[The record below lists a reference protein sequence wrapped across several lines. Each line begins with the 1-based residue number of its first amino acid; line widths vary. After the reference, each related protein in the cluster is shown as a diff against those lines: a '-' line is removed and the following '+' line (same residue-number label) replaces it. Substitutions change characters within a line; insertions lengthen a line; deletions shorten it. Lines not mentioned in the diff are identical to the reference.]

1 MNLNLVHGTYETTLD
16 EPIHHSW
23 TMYCISKVVNCFLKH
38 GFLIGHELVWFT
50 WQGDWCRF
58 CEHQFFMNLMAKFNY
73 GSRPPSNTGVKAPRS
88 LSLRKKAR
96 IGSKSAICQWRSFLR
111 ALAKGSWTMEW
122 EAGKFVYI
130 PNDSPETN
138 KAVKQLWHQSN
149 MIAIPYSNSQ
159 SSSVLN
165 GIGSLRWSATECG
178 PLPQWDTGRHH
189 RSFCEGIQGSLPRM
203 GLARQAGAN
212 QFQQKWTSND
222 DIATYSQKRLVKRI
236 MIPNQL
242 MQLGNIELEVKLS
255 HPLTIFFRIHLRILE
270 RLQPCPWIPRGWTI
284 T

>member
-1 MNLNLVHGTYETTLD
+1 MDQSHHQIPGWKHHGPSHCARRPELAPSQPFANGDHSCVPWLRDHGQWNGKQVNL
-16 EPIHHSW
+16 
-23 TMYCISKVVNCFLKH
+23 
-38 GFLIGHELVWFT
+38 
-50 WQGDWCRF
+50 
-58 CEHQFFMNLMAKFNY
+58 
-73 GSRPPSNTGVKAPRS
+73 
-88 LSLRKKAR
+88 
-96 IGSKSAICQWRSFLR
+96 
-111 ALAKGSWTMEW
+111 
-122 EAGKFVYI
+122 YI

-255 HPLTIFFRIHLRILE
+255 HPLTIFFRIHLRTLE